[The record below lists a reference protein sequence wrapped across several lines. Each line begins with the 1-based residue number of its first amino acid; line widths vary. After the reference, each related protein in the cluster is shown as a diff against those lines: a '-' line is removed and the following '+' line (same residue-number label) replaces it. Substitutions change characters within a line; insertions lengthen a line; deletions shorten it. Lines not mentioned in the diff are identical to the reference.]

1 LTFINRGMIHFDPNA
16 MRNIMLHSEEEDND
30 IYIYYV
36 MITGIIQPLYN
47 QILKSSS
54 SVGRLLDQMI
64 KILLRKK
71 LFF

>member
-1 LTFINRGMIHFDPNA
+1 
-16 MRNIMLHSEEEDND
+16 MLHSEEEDND